1 MCAQPDTRRKLAGRA
16 RLRDEAVGT
25 LVHAVLAE
33 LLKNEAPITG
43 VSAAAEA
50 DRQLPR
56 HFASTHRQ
64 SLRQRVSSA
73 AVRYETNFR
82 RADWRLIASEANAG
96 DVRFDLV
103 FLTSGGE
110 ICCDEIK
117 TGTAAKDHVHS
128 IAAQA
133 EAQLAAGIEAYGST
147 FSGVRVV
154 LLAAN
159 ESVWI
164 DKAGGTSR

>member
-1 MCAQPDTRRKLAGRA
+1 MCAQTDTRRKLAGRA

-25 LVHAVLAE
+25 LVHAVLAD
-33 LLKNEAPITG
+33 LLTNEAPITG
-43 VSAAAEA
+43 ASAVAAT

-56 HFASTHRQ
+56 RLASSHRQ

-103 FLTSGGE
+103 FLTSEGE

-117 TGTAAKDHVHS
+117 AGSAAKDHLLA
-128 IAAQA
+128 ITAQG
-133 EAQLAAGIEAYGST
+133 EAQLAAGIETYGST
-147 FSGVRVV
+147 FRGVRVV

-159 ESVWI
+159 ESIWI
-164 DKAGGTSR
+164 AQHGGNTP

>member
-1 MCAQPDTRRKLAGRA
+1 
-16 RLRDEAVGT
+16 
-25 LVHAVLAE
+25 
-33 LLKNEAPITG
+33 
-43 VSAAAEA
+43 
-50 DRQLPR
+50 
-56 HFASTHRQ
+56 RQ

-103 FLTSGGE
+103 FLTRDGE

-117 TGTAAKDHVHS
+117 TGSAATDHRHS
-128 IAAQA
+128 ITAQA
-133 EAQLAAGIEAYGST
+133 EAQLAAGIEAYGPT

-159 ESVWI
+159 ESIWI
-164 DKAGGTSR
+164 NQTTGIAT